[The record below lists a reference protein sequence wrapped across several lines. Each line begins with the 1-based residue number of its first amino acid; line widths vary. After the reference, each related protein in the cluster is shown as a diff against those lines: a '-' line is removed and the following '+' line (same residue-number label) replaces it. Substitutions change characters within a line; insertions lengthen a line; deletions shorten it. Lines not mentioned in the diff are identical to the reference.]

1 MREWI
6 NKNSWAFF
14 GLILGVV
21 LVLAAAGFYIWQSA
35 PAEEPITWELTL
47 VGKSNEQRVLSYEDV
62 LSLPGEEARGGFF
75 TTVGVIN
82 GPFEVKGVRLEELC
96 ALVGGV
102 TATDVVS
109 VSATDGYSIV
119 FDYEQLGGDIETYD
133 PVTLREIPH
142 EKLMVL
148 LTYEQDGKP
157 LPHNDGRPL
166 RIAVVGSEAL
176 LTEGH
181 YWVKWV
187 NNIEVFSL
195 Q

>member
-1 MREWI
+1 LREWI

-109 VSATDGYSIV
+109 IV

>member
-1 MREWI
+1 LRDWI
-6 NKNSWAFF
+6 HRNSWAFF
-14 GLILGVV
+14 GLIFGIAII
-21 LVLAAAGFYIWQSA
+21 LAAAGFYIWQST
-35 PAEEPITWELTL
+35 PAEEAISWELTL
-47 VGKSNEQRVLSYEDV
+47 VGSNGQQQVLSYEEIT
-62 LSLPGEEARGGFF
+62 SLPCEEARGGFF

-82 GPFEVKGVRLEELC
+82 GPYEVKGVRLEELC

-102 TATDVVS
+102 TANDVVS
-109 VSATDGYSIV
+109 VTATDGYSMV
-119 FDYEQLGGDIETYD
+119 FDYEQLCGDIETYD
-133 PVTLREIPH
+133 PVTLHEVPH
-142 EKLMVL
+142 EKLVVL
-148 LTYEQDGKP
+148 LTYEQEGGP

-166 RIAVVGSEAL
+166 RIAVVGSESL

>member
-1 MREWI
+1 LRHGI
-6 NKNSWAFF
+6 SNKRWAVF
-14 GLILGVV
+14 GLILGIVII
-21 LVLAAAGFYIWQSA
+21 LAAASFYIWQST

-47 VGKSNEQRVLSYEDV
+47 VGKNNEQRVLSYEDV

-82 GPFEVKGVRLEELC
+82 GPYEVRGVPLEELC

-102 TATDVVS
+102 TANDVVS
-109 VSATDGYSIV
+109 VSATDGYSMV

-133 PVTLREIPH
+133 PITLHEMPH

-148 LTYEQDGKP
+148 LTYEQDGQP
-157 LPHNDGRPL
+157 LSHNDGRPL

-187 NNIEVFSL
+187 NKIEVFSL
-195 Q
+195 E

>member
-1 MREWI
+1 M
-6 NKNSWAFF
+6 
-14 GLILGVV
+14 
-21 LVLAAAGFYIWQSA
+21 
-35 PAEEPITWELTL
+35 
-47 VGKSNEQRVLSYEDV
+47 
-62 LSLPGEEARGGFF
+62 
-75 TTVGVIN
+75 IN
-82 GPFEVKGVRLEELC
+82 GPYEVKGVLLEELC

-109 VSATDGYSIV
+109 VSATDGYSMV
-119 FDYEQLGGDIETYD
+119 FDYEQLSGDIETYD
-133 PVTLREIPH
+133 PVTMREIPH
-142 EKLMVL
+142 EKLVVL

-187 NNIEVFSL
+187 NSIEVFSL